1 MLILCRTWW
10 LATTVVI
17 NGAMVRLMM
26 QQEAGWSL
34 GLWSLT
40 GPYQNLTG
48 IQMMRKMIIKSK
60 DQEGGTE
67 ADRYGGGLVAAPL
80 AEAESLTVEIGGD
93 TMKRTE
99 VVSGRVMLL
108 STEAAAAISP
118 TRRNRVRRGCEG
130 N

>member
-1 MLILCRTWW
+1 
-10 LATTVVI
+10 
-17 NGAMVRLMM
+17 
-26 QQEAGWSL
+26 
-34 GLWSLT
+34 
-40 GPYQNLTG
+40 
-48 IQMMRKMIIKSK
+48 MRKMIIKSK

-118 TRRNRVRRGCEG
+118 ARRNRVRRVCEG